1 MRFRAIALF
10 AAAMLVFTCGAHAQF
25 LNLPQYDSG
34 ANLYYFTQADLR
46 NNGQTDVV
54 GLELN
59 NDGVSVAIGVLLGN
73 GSGGFG
79 APITTTITGVKNP
92 VFNQFLV
99 ADFNGDG
106 YPDVAILGQDSV
118 TGQTAVSVMLG
129 NGNGTFQTGVETII
143 AGVTQPVANSCAI
156 NAADYNG
163 DGKMDVAF
171 SARES
176 IVVLPGND
184 NGKFGTPVITSTGS
198 TQFQCLASGDFNN
211 DKKIDV
217 AAGTPG
223 GGQISMFLGEG
234 NGSFETPFIVG
245 KGASRTL
252 TAAQLTT
259 NGDLDL
265 VAGQSEDSPGVTVLL
280 GNGTGHF
287 PTTQQYAASGGEL
300 TQVVVQDLNGD
311 NHPDI
316 AFLSGYTKYQV
327 VNILLNNG
335 SGTFTPGY
343 TYAGAGLGDYNGL
356 VAGNLSGNGKID
368 LAFGNL
374 AGGVSVLSGNGN
386 GTFQGNYA
394 VQAFGSGIQIAQL
407 TPGTKL
413 DLVMTGQPTV
423 LLGNGDGTFTAE
435 ASGCSFSSMAIG
447 NYTGNGKLDI
457 AGPGAVDGNPA
468 IEVCLGNGNGTFQ
481 AAEGDFD
488 EDVSHRL
495 VVTSDFNNDGKADL
509 AASDEGGFS
518 VLLGNGNGTFQ
529 DGIATA
535 VSGSS
540 YPLFSVGDFNND
552 GKMDIV
558 LLTSSGVE
566 VYLGNGNGTFAAPIT
581 TSGPT
586 GGYITVT
593 DLNKDGN
600 KDLVIAGEGGPLYV
614 MLGNGNGTFKAAV
627 KYTVP
632 GSSTTRAVVQDYN
645 LDGNL
650 DVAIGTL
657 TSGVQVFF
665 GNGKGGLTTTPTTFQ
680 TGAPVTALASN
691 DFNGDKKSDLVVLVS
706 EEYVVT
712 MLNQEP

>member
-10 AAAMLVFTCGAHAQF
+10 AATLLVFACGAQAQF
-25 LNLPQYDSG
+25 FNLPQYDSG
-34 ANLYYFTQADLR
+34 ANLWYFVQADLR

-73 GSGGFG
+73 GTGGFG
-79 APITTTITGVKNP
+79 APIATTITGVKNP
-92 VFNQFLV
+92 VYNQFLV

-118 TGQTAVSVMLG
+118 TGQRAVSVMLG
-129 NGNGTFQTGVETII
+129 NGNGTFQTGVETIL
-143 AGVTQPVANSCAI
+143 AGVSQPIGGSCAI

-163 DGKMDVAF
+163 DGKMDIAF
-171 SARES
+171 SASDS
-176 IVVLPGND
+176 IVFLPGDD

-198 TQFQCLASGDFNN
+198 NQFDCLASGDFNN

-217 AAGTPG
+217 AAATEG
-223 GGQISMFLGEG
+223 GNIWMALGEG
-234 NGSFETPFIVG
+234 NGSFETPFVVG
-245 KGASRTL
+245 KGASRSL
-252 TAAQLTT
+252 TAAQLST

-265 VAGQSEDSPGVTVLL
+265 VAGQFEDSPGVTVLL

-287 PTTQQYAASGGEL
+287 PTTQQYSASGGEL
-300 TQVVVQDLNGD
+300 TQVIVQDLNGD

-316 AFLSGYTKYQV
+316 AFLSGYTKFQV

-335 SGTFTPGY
+335 SGTFTSGH
-343 TYAGAGLGDYNGL
+343 TYAGGGFGDYNGL

-374 AGGVSVLSGNGN
+374 VGGVSVLPGNGN

-394 VQAFGSGIQIAQL
+394 VQAFGSGIQVAQL

-413 DLVMTGQPTV
+413 DLVMVGQPNV

-435 ASGCSFSSMAIG
+435 ASGCSFNSMAIAD
-447 NYTGNGKLDI
+447 YTNNGKLDI
-457 AGPGAVDGNPA
+457 AGPTTFDENPV
-468 IEVCLGNGNGTFQ
+468 IDVCLGNGNGTFQ
-481 AAEGDFD
+481 AAEGNSD
-488 EDVSHRL
+488 EGVSHSL
-495 VVTSDFNNDGKADL
+495 VIASDFNNDGKEDL

-518 VLLGNGNGTFQ
+518 ILLGNGNGTFQ

-535 VSGSS
+535 ASATGG
-540 YPLFSVGDFNND
+540 LFSLGDFNND

-558 LLTSSGVE
+558 MLTSSGVE

-581 TSGPT
+581 SPGPT
-586 GGYITVT
+586 IGYITVT

-614 MLGNGNGTFKAAV
+614 MLGNGNGTFKTAV

-691 DFNGDKKSDLVVLVS
+691 DFNGDKKSDLAVLLS
-706 EEYVVT
+706 QEYVVT